1 MLCVTLQLP
10 MSSRSGPYCRCVSHC
25 SCRCRQ
31 EVGHIVAVCHIAVA
45 DVVKKW
51 AIILSTY
58 LPVFS
63 RTCVCNICWP
73 TKVGKVLLVVCHR
86 HYNNFHTKS
95 SPNNANITLIIQEH
109 FSKSKN
115 KTKTDVHSL
124 EKIKGKTWQKN
135 VFSDDAWRCRV
146 SRGHLRMAMMHLHIK
161 FGADICIQSGVIDNF
176 PKFKTAAVA
185 ILDFQIMRIWPFRH
199 VDSVAFVFCTKL
211 G

>member
-1 MLCVTLQLP
+1 MHFSIFLQWHFKILKLAVLCILVYFCSGCRIKKLSDQSQMFTAPLTNILP
-10 MSSRSGPYCRCVSHC
+10 CANTCCVSHC

-135 VFSDDAWRCRV
+135 VFSDDA
-146 SRGHLRMAMMHLHIK
+146 
-161 FGADICIQSGVIDNF
+161 
-176 PKFKTAAVA
+176 
-185 ILDFQIMRIWPFRH
+185 
-199 VDSVAFVFCTKL
+199 
-211 G
+211 